1 MKKLLLAA
9 LLICVLFA
17 PGISSADE
25 TVLMAVGDICPHP
38 SWIKK
43 EIPVS
48 ALFKGVTRTLSRADV
63 LIGNLESPLT
73 SCFEPTPSK
82 AIDALKAK
90 REFVFRSCRE
100 DVAPGLRDIG
110 FTALTLANNHMLD
123 YQEQGVLDTLTRL
136 KSAGILTAGA
146 GENLEAAEKPAVID
160 SGSRRFVVIAAS
172 DVVPLNYEAT
182 PVKPGI
188 FSMKDEGE
196 LFSQVTAARKDY
208 PDDVLVL
215 MLHWGVEAA
224 YAPTQ
229 RQKDIA
235 RNLIDAG
242 ADVIIGAHP
251 HRVQGVE
258 FYKGKPIF
266 YSLGNFQFDSNP
278 PGDESVI
285 AKITYRDGNNDPVK
299 VSVIPVII
307 GDGGYPRTL
316 KANEPEYSV
325 ILGRLAEQGKDL
337 GTKLSG
343 VQLSPEPIA
352 ISASRITSP
361 GSPGAPGMPR

>member
-1 MKKLLLAA
+1 MKKFLLAA
-9 LLICVLFA
+9 LLISALIT
-17 PGISSADE
+17 PEISSANE
-25 TVLMAVGDICPHP
+25 TVLMVVGDICPHP
-38 SWIKK
+38 SWVKR
-43 EIPVS
+43 EIPVP
-48 ALFKGVTRTLSRADV
+48 ALFKGVARTLSKADV
-63 LIGNLESPLT
+63 LIGNLETPLT
-73 SCFEPTPSK
+73 SCSEPTPSK
-82 AIDALKAK
+82 SIDAVKAK

-100 DVAPGLRDIG
+100 DVAPGLRNIG
-110 FTALTLANNHMLD
+110 FSALTLANNHMLD

-146 GENLEAAEKPAVID
+146 GENLEAAEKPAVIE
-160 SGSRRFVVIAAS
+160 SGTRKFVVISAS

-182 PVKPGI
+182 PMKPGI

-196 LFSQVTAARKDY
+196 LFSEVTAARKDY

-224 YAPTQ
+224 YSPTQ

-242 ADVIIGAHP
+242 ADLIIRAHP

-266 YSLGNFQFDSNP
+266 YSLGNFQFDANP

-285 AKITYRDGNNDPVK
+285 AKITYKDGSNEPVE
-299 VSVIPVII
+299 VSVIPVLI
-307 GDGGYPRTL
+307 GKGGYPRVL
-316 KANEPEYSV
+316 KAKEPEYSV
-325 ILGRLAEQGKDL
+325 ILGRLADQGKNL
-337 GTKLSG
+337 GTAVSG
-343 VQLSPEPIA
+343 VNLSPATAAIA
-352 ISASRITSP
+352 AY
-361 GSPGAPGMPR
+361 

>member
-1 MKKLLLAA
+1 MKKFLLAA
-9 LLICVLFA
+9 LLVSVLVTPA
-17 PGISSADE
+17 ISSASE
-25 TVLMAVGDICPHP
+25 TVLMVVGDICPHP
-38 SWIKK
+38 SWVKR
-43 EIPVS
+43 EIPVP
-48 ALFKGVTRTLSRADV
+48 ALFKGVAKTFFKADV
-63 LIGNLESPLT
+63 LIGNLETPLT
-73 SCFEPTPSK
+73 ACSQPTPSK
-82 AIDALKAK
+82 AEDAVKAK

-100 DVAPGLRDIG
+100 DVAPGLKDAG

-146 GENLEAAEKPAVID
+146 GENLEAAEKPAVIE
-160 SGSRRFVVIAAS
+160 SGARKFIVISAS
-172 DVVPLNYEAT
+172 DVVPLNYEAS

-196 LFSQVTAARKDY
+196 LFSQVVAARKDY

-224 YAPTQ
+224 YSPTE

-235 RNLIDAG
+235 RNLVDAG
-242 ADVIIGAHP
+242 ADLIIGAHP

-285 AKITYRDGNNDPVK
+285 AKITYKDGSNDPAE
-299 VSVIPVII
+299 VSVIPVLIEK
-307 GDGGYPRTL
+307 GGYPRIL
-316 KANEPEYSV
+316 KAKEPEYSV
-325 ILGRLAEQGKDL
+325 ILGRLADQGKEL
-337 GTKLSG
+337 GTAVSG
-343 VQLSPEPIA
+343 ARLSPA
-352 ISASRITSP
+352 VTTISAYGP
-361 GSPGAPGMPR
+361 

>member
-1 MKKLLLAA
+1 MKKFLLAA
-9 LLICVLFA
+9 LLISVLVT
-17 PGISSADE
+17 PEISWADE

-43 EIPVS
+43 EIPV
-48 ALFKGVTRTLSRADV
+48 ANLFKGVGRTLSKADV
-63 LIGNLESPLT
+63 LIGNLETPLT

-90 REFVFRSCRE
+90 KEFVFRSCRE

-110 FTALTLANNHMLD
+110 FAALTLANNHMLD
-123 YQEQGVLDTLTRL
+123 YQEQGVLDTLARL

-160 SGSRRFVVIAAS
+160 SGNRRFVVISAS

-196 LFSQVTAARKDY
+196 LFSQVTELRKDY
-208 PDDVLVL
+208 PDDVLVV

-224 YAPTQ
+224 YAPTV

-235 RNLIDAG
+235 HNLVDAG
-242 ADVIIGAHP
+242 ADLIIGAHP

-266 YSLGNFQFDSNP
+266 YSLGNFQFDANP

-285 AKITYRDGNNDPVK
+285 AKITYKDGSNDPAE
-299 VSVIPVII
+299 VSVIPVLI
-307 GDGGYPRTL
+307 GKGGYPRVL
-316 KANEPEYSV
+316 KAGEPEYSV

-337 GTKLSG
+337 GTAVSG
-343 VQLSPEPIA
+343 LRLSPA
-352 ISASRITSP
+352 VTTVSASRITSP
-361 GSPGAPGMPR
+361 GSNGAPQ

>member
-1 MKKLLLAA
+1 MKKFFLAA
-9 LLICVLFA
+9 LLISALVI
-17 PGISSADE
+17 PEISSASE

-43 EIPVS
+43 EIPVPD
-48 ALFKGVTRTLSRADV
+48 LFKGVVDTLFQADV
-63 LIGNLESPLT
+63 LIGNLETPLT
-73 SCFEPTPSK
+73 SCSQPTPSK
-82 AIDALKAK
+82 AEDALKAK
-90 REFVFRSCRE
+90 KEFVFRSGRE
-100 DVAPGLRDIG
+100 NVAQGLRDAG

-123 YQEQGVLDTLTRL
+123 YQEQGVEDTLARL

-160 SGSRRFVVIAAS
+160 SGKRKFVVISAS

-196 LFSQVTAARKDY
+196 LISQVAAVRKDY

-224 YAPTQ
+224 YSPTE

-235 RNLIDAG
+235 RKLVDAG
-242 ADVIIGAHP
+242 ADLIIGAHP

-285 AKITYRDGNNDPVK
+285 AKITYKDGSNEPAE

-307 GDGGYPRTL
+307 EDGGYPRIL
-316 KANEPEYSV
+316 KAKEPEYSV
-325 ILGRLAEQGKDL
+325 ILGRLADQGKDL

-343 VQLSPEPIA
+343 VELSPMPIA
-352 ISASRITSP
+352 ISAY
-361 GSPGAPGMPR
+361 